1 MSTAAQRCSDV
12 GRITFKTFDGDTYE
26 IETDSRMSVMR
37 IATSNAIPGIDAECG
52 GSLSCATCHVYVDA
66 DWQNKIDTPTR
77 TELDMLSFA
86 EQPQAN
92 SRLSCQ
98 IPFTKALD
106 GLVIHIPERQ

>member
-1 MSTAAQRCSDV
+1 M

-26 IETDSRMSVMR
+26 IDSDTRMSIMR
-37 IATSNAIPGIDAECG
+37 IATSNAIPGIEAECG
-52 GSLSCATCHVYVDA
+52 GVLSCATCHVYVDP
-66 DWQNKIDTPTR
+66 DWQDKIDTPTR
-77 TELDMLSFA
+77 AELDMLSFV

-98 IPFTKALD
+98 IIFTNALD